1 MTSKEEPKKDVEMK
15 DSEGEEKKRSI
26 EDRLRMSM
34 TSMAS
39 TRGEEDKEEEI
50 SATEAHA
57 LLVSRECFSPSLSS
71 SPSTHAKFHEIRTQ
85 VEYWLV

>member
-1 MTSKEEPKKDVEMK
+1 MK
-15 DSEGEEKKRSI
+15 DAEGEEKKRSL

-34 TSMAS
+34 TSLAS

-57 LLVSRECFSPSLSS
+57 LLVSRTCRVIFPFFSSCCRMVSAD
-71 SPSTHAKFHEIRTQ
+71 TI
-85 VEYWLV
+85 